1 MLTTTPPPQP
11 EPRSELELRHQLL
24 LRMLDAGG
32 RLDDLHHVLEACCRQ
47 AGASHG
53 LLAWRHGRAGPL
65 VTWVASGAFA
75 TEADADPAATRT
87 SWPEP
92 PDAARLFTHLLAAQS
107 PWALIDDYDAWVGR
121 DPALAEG
128 RVGAVGLVRLQGDDG
143 PLGLLALGFDR
154 GMDPEEARH
163 RLLQP
168 DLPFLAQVAAR
179 RSDQDQQ
186 RLELERQ
193 LDARMRSTE
202 QALSADRAKTA
213 FLSRMSH
220 ELRTPLH
227 SILGFAQLLH
237 GRLRARGDE
246 DLEHLDHILAAGRHL
261 LSIIEELLDISLIE
275 SGRLTLI
282 MSPDDLAELTSG
294 TVELM
299 RPLAEASGVELGYR
313 VPAGPMRAV
322 VDGQRFRQAL
332 MNLLDNALTYTPAGG
347 RVEVWL
353 DADDKG
359 QVAVHVLDSGPGIPD
374 EAKERV
380 FQPFVRLQP
389 TGSRGQGVGLG
400 LPLARALV
408 EEMQGRVLLHARL
421 GVGSRFSI
429 VFPRHQGER
438 HQGEAPA

>member
-1 MLTTTPPPQP
+1 MRLHPGTQPPEL
-11 EPRSELELRHQLL
+11 EPRSELELRHKLL
-24 LRMLDAGG
+24 LRVLDASS
-32 RLDDLHHVLEACCRQ
+32 RLDDLHHVLEAACRQ

-65 VTWVASGAFA
+65 VTWVASGAFTA
-75 TEADADPAATRT
+75 AADQASAPSR
-87 SWPEP
+87 WPEP
-92 PDAARLFTHLLAAQS
+92 HEAARLFTHLLAAQR
-107 PWALIDDYDAWVGR
+107 PWALIDDYDAWTGR
-121 DPALAEG
+121 DPALPQG
-128 RVGAVGLVRLQGDDG
+128 RLGSLGLIRLQGDDG
-143 PLGLLALGFDR
+143 PLGLLALGFHR
-154 GMDPEEARH
+154 ELSPGEARS

-193 LDARMRSTE
+193 LEARMRSTE

-237 GRLRARGDE
+237 GRLSAQGQE
-246 DLEHLDHILAAGRHL
+246 ELEHVGHIQAAGQHL
-261 LSIIEELLDISLIE
+261 LSLIEELLDISLIE

-282 MSPDDLAELTSG
+282 MSPDDLAELARG
-294 TVELM
+294 TVEMM
-299 RPLAEASGVELGYR
+299 RPLAEESGVELGFH
-313 VPAGPMRAV
+313 VPTGKMRAV

-332 MNLLDNALTYTPAGG
+332 INLLDNALKYTPAGG
-347 RVEVWL
+347 RVDVSLET
-353 DADDKG
+353 DG
-359 QVAVHVLDSGPGIPD
+359 HGRVAVHVLDGGPGIPD
-374 EAKERV
+374 EAKESV

-389 TGSRGQGVGLG
+389 AGSRGQGVGLG

-408 EEMQGRVLLHARL
+408 EEMQGRVELRSRL
-421 GVGSRFSI
+421 GDGSRFSI
-429 VFPRHQGER
+429 VFPRHG
-438 HQGEAPA
+438 AK

>member
-1 MLTTTPPPQP
+1 MRLHPGTQPPEL
-11 EPRSELELRHQLL
+11 EPRSELELRHRLL
-24 LRMLDAGG
+24 LRMLDAGA
-32 RLDDLHHVLEACCRQ
+32 RLDDLHHVLEAACRQ

-65 VTWVASGAFA
+65 VTWVASGAFTA
-75 TEADADPAATRT
+75 GADHVPQSR
-87 SWPEP
+87 WPEP
-92 PDAARLFTHLLAAQS
+92 PDAARLFTHLLATQL
-107 PWALIDDYDAWVGR
+107 PWALIDDYDSWTGR
-121 DPALAEG
+121 DPALPQG
-128 RVGAVGLVRLQGDDG
+128 QLGSLGLVRLQGDDG
-143 PLGLLALGFDR
+143 PLGLLALGFHR
-154 GMDPEEARH
+154 ELSPEEARS

-186 RLELERQ
+186 HLELERQ
-193 LDARMRSTE
+193 LEARMRSTE

-237 GRLRARGDE
+237 GRLSTHGQE
-246 DLEHLDHILAAGRHL
+246 EELEHLDHIQAAGRHL
-261 LSIIEELLDISLIE
+261 LSLIEELLDISLIE

-282 MSPDDLAELTSG
+282 MSPDDLAELARG

-299 RPLAEASGVELGYR
+299 RPLAEESGVELGFHA
-313 VPAGPMRAV
+313 PTGQMHAV

-332 MNLLDNALTYTPAGG
+332 INLLDNALKYTPAGG
-347 RVEVWL
+347 KVEVSL
-353 DADDKG
+353 ESDDQG
-359 QVAVHVLDSGPGIPD
+359 RVAVHVLDDGPGIPD
-374 EAKERV
+374 EAKESV

-389 TGSRGQGVGLG
+389 AGSRGQGVGLG

-408 EEMQGRVLLHARL
+408 EEMQGRVELRSRL
-421 GVGSRFSI
+421 GDGSRFSI
-429 VFPRHQGER
+429 VFPRHG
-438 HQGEAPA
+438 GEAAS